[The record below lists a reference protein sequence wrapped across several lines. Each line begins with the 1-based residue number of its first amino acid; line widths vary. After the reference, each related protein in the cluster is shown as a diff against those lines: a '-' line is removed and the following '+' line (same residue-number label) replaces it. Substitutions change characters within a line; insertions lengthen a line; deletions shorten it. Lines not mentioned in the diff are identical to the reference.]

1 MVYDCASSISFSLR
15 HFSVDSAS
23 WQQLKEQRPPVSAL
37 TPHESRRY
45 QGISSEILSSKAD

>member
-45 QGISSEILSSKAD
+45 QGISFEILSSKAD